1 MIQVTE
7 FRNREL
13 VFLGKGNYEKYPFN
27 GYQISN
33 SKNYEE
39 LQELLKIKG
48 KNIMHMLQ
56 SQLITTC
63 QDYH

>member
-1 MIQVTE
+1 MVQVTE

-48 KNIMHMLQ
+48 KKI
-56 SQLITTC
+56 
-63 QDYH
+63 